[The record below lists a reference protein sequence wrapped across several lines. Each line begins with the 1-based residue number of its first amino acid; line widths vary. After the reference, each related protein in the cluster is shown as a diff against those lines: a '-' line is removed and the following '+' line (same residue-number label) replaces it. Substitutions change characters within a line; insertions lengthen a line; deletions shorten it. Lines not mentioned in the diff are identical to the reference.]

1 MMARVW
7 YSVTFGKGKSL
18 LQYLLIFLLALF
30 GCDSNTFNYIL
41 EGISEDLKKS
51 SVVELKQKVAA
62 VFMCL
67 KLGNSYEAIAAL
79 HNIHPTTLANWFA
92 DVIEAAAKLS
102 VPTITWWSKAQVQST
117 MPESCRYIKLRD

>member
-1 MMARVW
+1 
-7 YSVTFGKGKSL
+7 
-18 LQYLLIFLLALF
+18 
-30 GCDSNTFNYIL
+30 
-41 EGISEDLKKS
+41 
-51 SVVELKQKVAA
+51 
-62 VFMCL
+62 MCL

-92 DVIEAAAKLS
+92 DVIEATAKLS